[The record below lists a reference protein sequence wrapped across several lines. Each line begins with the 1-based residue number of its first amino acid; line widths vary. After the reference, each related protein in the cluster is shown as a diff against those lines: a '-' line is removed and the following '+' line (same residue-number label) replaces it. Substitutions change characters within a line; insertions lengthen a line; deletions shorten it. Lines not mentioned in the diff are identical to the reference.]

1 MLSNDYIKVMKA
13 RTTIGGK
20 VRFVVSNNEEKD
32 DLVNSMRRLFE
43 HNWPIYAKL
52 IIIDPNAKVM

>member
-1 MLSNDYIKVMKA
+1 MKA